1 MKTNTLRKLTE
12 RKSQNLKLKE
22 QNNNQKL
29 SQIASKH
36 KEPEISYGFNNFLRV
51 ANEHINGD
59 IGTPEGLVNRLK
71 SWFKFTFNT
80 TMNDPRLLDMT
91 VEELLVEY
99 QMHRIKKDPTIIHTE
114 LNIKPKEEDD
124 FEEWVKRE
132 MGQDYLT
139 HEQMVEGMQEEE
151 KEFQEKVRKQYPDKV
166 ATDFSQFDEE

>member
-1 MKTNTLRKLTE
+1 
-12 RKSQNLKLKE
+12 
-22 QNNNQKL
+22 
-29 SQIASKH
+29 
-36 KEPEISYGFNNFLRV
+36 
-51 ANEHINGD
+51 
-59 IGTPEGLVNRLK
+59 
-71 SWFKFTFNT
+71 
-80 TMNDPRLLDMT
+80 MNDPRLLDMT